1 MATITSAATGA
12 WSAGATWVGG
22 NVPQPGDTVVAA
34 NGHIVTIDQNVDV
47 HTITNSGTGR
57 YVVGGSWT
65 IVATDFIQAGIGGGL
80 GLFLI
85 NTAISPTFQA
95 VTARFSVSSGNSYII
110 YKSTGNGTH
119 TITVNIQSGTGGSG
133 ANNHVVYHNSG
144 SGVTWDISGTFM
156 AGSGFGAHA
165 LNFITATTINLSA
178 DLYSSSTGYGISVG
192 HISTVVTRLSGNDF
206 GTSSYRA
213 MFLSNTSYKIAD
225 SGLHETTVPSQTGT
239 RKLSTNIGGASGFNG
254 VRSGFSGVGT

>member
-1 MATITSAATGA
+1 MATITSAATGN

-34 NGHIVTIDQNVDV
+34 TGHVLTIDQDIDV

-57 YVVGGSWT
+57 YAVGGSWT
-65 IVATDFIQAGIGGGL
+65 IVATNFIQAGTGTT
-80 GLFLI
+80 GLFGI
-85 NTAISPTFQA
+85 TTAISPTFQA
-95 VTARFSVSSGNSYII
+95 QNASFTGTIGSRYIIQKSSGS
-110 YKSTGNGTH
+110 GTH

-133 ANNHVVYHNSG
+133 SNNHVVYHNSG
-144 SGVTWDISGTFM
+144 SGATWDISGTFT
-156 AGSGFGAHA
+156 AGSGSGAHA

-178 DLYSSSTGYGISVG
+178 DLYSSSTGHGISVG
-192 HISTVVTRLSGNDF
+192 HISTVVARLSGNDF

-213 MFLSNTSYKIAD
+213 MFLSNTVYKIAD

-239 RKLSTNIGGASGFNG
+239 RKLSTDIGGVSGFSG
-254 VRSGFSGVGT
+254 VRAGFSGVGT